1 MSPAPWN
8 VITLHCTQKVR
19 KRLKLAATPSDSSP
33 PTTAL
38 GDWYVNLLQFG
49 RQQVV
54 MATSERS
61 LLTVL
66 LPARD
71 LRQSLV
77 PNLRW
82 AVQQL
87 LTVLA
92 ISPETVSREI
102 AAMQPITFANAVNRR
117 VLGSMNDFAWQVG
130 GYLSRTDDAL
140 ELARRLSETPMSAI
154 GSKARLGIPAEV
166 ARELLAAH
174 YGSSPFRH

>member
-1 MSPAPWN
+1 M
-8 VITLHCTQKVR
+8 ITLCCTQKVR
-19 KRLKLAATPSDSSP
+19 KRLKLAATPPGSSS

-38 GDWYVNLLQFG
+38 GDWYVNLVRFG

-77 PNLRW
+77 PNLQW

-92 ISPETVSREI
+92 VPPETVSREI
-102 AAMQPITFANAVNRR
+102 AEMQPAAFASAANRR
-117 VLGSMNDFAWQVG
+117 VLGSMNEFAWQLG
-130 GYLSRTDDAL
+130 AYLDRTGDAL
-140 ELARRLSETPMSAI
+140 ELARILSDTPMSAV
-154 GSKARLGIPAEV
+154 GSRSRLGIPADV
-166 ARELLAAH
+166 ARELIEAH
-174 YGSSPFRH
+174 YAASPFRH

>member
-1 MSPAPWN
+1 
-8 VITLHCTQKVR
+8 
-19 KRLKLAATPSDSSP
+19 
-33 PTTAL
+33 
-38 GDWYVNLLQFG
+38 VNLVRFG

-77 PNLRW
+77 PNLQR

-87 LTVLA
+87 LTVLG
-92 ISPETVSREI
+92 IPPDTVSREI
-102 AAMQPITFANAVNRR
+102 AAMQPTAFASAVNRR
-117 VLGSMNDFAWQVG
+117 VLGSMNDFAWQLG
-130 GYLSRTDDAL
+130 AYLSRIDDAL
-140 ELARRLSETPMSAI
+140 ELARRLSDTPMSAV

-166 ARELLAAH
+166 ARELLAAR
-174 YGSSPFRH
+174 YAASPFRH

>member
-1 MSPAPWN
+1 M
-8 VITLHCTQKVR
+8 ITLRCTQKVC
-19 KRLKLAATPSDSSP
+19 KRLKLAATPPDISP

-38 GDWYVNLLQFG
+38 GDWYVNLVRFG

-77 PNLRW
+77 PNLQW

-87 LTVLA
+87 LTVLG
-92 ISPETVSREI
+92 IPPETVSREI
-102 AAMQPITFANAVNRR
+102 AEMQPAAFASAVNRR
-117 VLGSMNDFAWQVG
+117 VLGPMNEFAWQAG
-130 GYLSRTDDAL
+130 AYRGRTDDAL
-140 ELARRLSETPMSAI
+140 ELARQLSDTPMSAV
-154 GSKARLGIPAEV
+154 GSTSRLGIPADV

-174 YGSSPFRH
+174 YATSPFRH

>member
-1 MSPAPWN
+1 MT
-8 VITLHCTQKVR
+8 IRCTQKVR
-19 KRLKLAATPSDSSP
+19 KRLSLSATPSDSSP

-38 GDWYVNLLQFG
+38 GDWYVNLVRFG

-77 PNLRW
+77 PNLQR

-87 LTVLA
+87 LTVLG
-92 ISPETVSREI
+92 IPPDTVSREI
-102 AAMQPITFANAVNRR
+102 AAMQPTAFASAVNRR

-130 GYLSRTDDAL
+130 AYLSRTDDAL
-140 ELARRLSETPMSAI
+140 EFARRLSDTPMSAV

-166 ARELLAAH
+166 ARERLAAH
-174 YGSSPFRH
+174 YAASPLRH

>member
-1 MSPAPWN
+1 
-8 VITLHCTQKVR
+8 VITLCCTQKVR
-19 KRLKLAATPSDSSP
+19 KRLKLAATPPGSSP

-38 GDWYVNLLQFG
+38 GDWYVNLVRFG

-77 PNLRW
+77 PNLQW

-87 LTVLA
+87 LTVLD
-92 ISPETVSREI
+92 IPPETVSREI
-102 AAMQPITFANAVNRR
+102 AEMQPAAFASAVNRR
-117 VLGSMNDFAWQVG
+117 VLGSMNEFAWQAG
-130 GYLSRTDDAL
+130 AYLDRTDDAL
-140 ELARRLSETPMSAI
+140 ELARRLSDTPMSAV
-154 GSKARLGIPAEV
+154 GSRSSLGIPADV

-174 YGSSPFRH
+174 YVVSPFRH

>member
-1 MSPAPWN
+1 M
-8 VITLHCTQKVR
+8 ITLRCTQKVR
-19 KRLKLAATPSDSSP
+19 KRLRLAATRSDSLS

-38 GDWYVNLLQFG
+38 GDWYVHLAHFG

-77 PNLRW
+77 PNLQRS
-82 AVQQL
+82 VQQL
-87 LTVLA
+87 LTILGV
-92 ISPETVSREI
+92 PPDTVSREI
-102 AAMQPITFANAVNRR
+102 AAMQPTAFASAVNRR
-117 VLGSMNDFAWQVG
+117 VLGSMNEFGWQIG
-130 GYLSRTDDAL
+130 AYLGQTDDAL
-140 ELARRLSETPMSAI
+140 ELARRLSDTPMSAV
-154 GSKARLGIPAEV
+154 GSKARYGIPREV

-174 YGSSPFRH
+174 YAGWPSRH

>member
-1 MSPAPWN
+1 M
-8 VITLHCTQKVR
+8 ITLRCTQKVR
-19 KRLKLAATPSDSSP
+19 KRLRLAATPPGSSP

-38 GDWYVNLLQFG
+38 GDWYVNLVRFG
-49 RQQVV
+49 RQQIV

-77 PNLRW
+77 PNLQL

-87 LTVLA
+87 ITVLG
-92 ISPETVSREI
+92 IPRETVRREI
-102 AAMQPITFANAVNRR
+102 AEMQPAAFASAVNRP
-117 VLGSMNDFAWQVG
+117 VLGSMNEFAWQLG
-130 GYLSRTDDAL
+130 AYLDRTGDAL
-140 ELARRLSETPMSAI
+140 ELALRLSDTPMSAV
-154 GSKARLGIPAEV
+154 GSKNRYGVPADV

-174 YGSSPFRH
+174 YAASPFRH

>member
-1 MSPAPWN
+1 
-8 VITLHCTQKVR
+8 VITLCCTQKVR
-19 KRLKLAATPSDSSP
+19 KRLKLAATPPGSSP

-38 GDWYVNLLQFG
+38 GDWYVNLVRFG

-77 PNLRW
+77 PNLQW

-87 LTVLA
+87 LTVLGV
-92 ISPETVSREI
+92 PPVTVSREI
-102 AAMQPITFANAVNRR
+102 AEMQPAAFASAVNRR
-117 VLGSMNDFAWQVG
+117 VLGSMNEFAWQAG
-130 GYLSRTDDAL
+130 AYLDRTDDAL
-140 ELARRLSETPMSAI
+140 ELARQLSETPMSAV
-154 GSKARLGIPAEV
+154 GSKSRLGIPVDV

-174 YGSSPFRH
+174 YAASPFRH

>member
-1 MSPAPWN
+1 M
-8 VITLHCTQKVR
+8 ITLCCTQKVR
-19 KRLKLAATPSDSSP
+19 RRLKLAATSPDRLP

-38 GDWYVNLLQFG
+38 GDWYVNLVRFG

-77 PNLRW
+77 PNLQR
-82 AVQQL
+82 AVQEL
-87 LTVLA
+87 LTLLGVPRDT
-92 ISPETVSREI
+92 IDREI
-102 AAMQPITFANAVNRR
+102 AAMQPAAFASAVNRR
-117 VLGSMNDFAWQVG
+117 VLGSMNEFAWQAG
-130 GYLSRTDDAL
+130 AYLDRTGDAL
-140 ELARRLSETPMSAI
+140 ELARQLSDTPMSAV
-154 GSKARLGIPAEV
+154 GSKSRLGIPADV

-174 YGSSPFRH
+174 YAPPPFRH

>member
-1 MSPAPWN
+1 
-8 VITLHCTQKVR
+8 VITLCCTQKVR
-19 KRLKLAATPSDSSP
+19 MRLKLAATPPGSSP

-38 GDWYVNLLQFG
+38 GDWYVNLVRFG

-77 PNLRW
+77 PNLQR
-82 AVQQL
+82 AVQEL
-87 LTVLA
+87 LTVLGV
-92 ISPETVSREI
+92 PRVTVRREI
-102 AAMQPITFANAVNRR
+102 AEMQPTAFASAVNRR
-117 VLGSMNDFAWQVG
+117 VLGSMNEFAWQLG
-130 GYLSRTDDAL
+130 AYLDRTDEAL
-140 ELARRLSETPMSAI
+140 ELARILSDTPMSAV
-154 GSKARLGIPAEV
+154 GTKSRLGIPADV

-174 YGSSPFRH
+174 YAASPFRH

>member
-1 MSPAPWN
+1 M
-8 VITLHCTQKVR
+8 ITLYCTQKVR
-19 KRLKLAATPSDSSP
+19 KRLKLAATPTGSSP

-38 GDWYVNLLQFG
+38 GDWYVNLVRFG

-77 PNLRW
+77 PNLQS

-87 LTVLA
+87 LTVLG
-92 ISPETVSREI
+92 IPPEAVSRELRRCS
-102 AAMQPITFANAVNRR
+102 QPH
-117 VLGSMNDFAWQVG
+117 L
-130 GYLSRTDDAL
+130 
-140 ELARRLSETPMSAI
+140 
-154 GSKARLGIPAEV
+154 PA
-166 ARELLAAH
+166 
-174 YGSSPFRH
+174 P